1 MTRIVVS
8 GASGFVGRALVD
20 ALREA
25 GHAVVPLSRTPPT
38 GAGEAAVF
46 WDPDREILD
55 PRELE
60 GLDAVVHL
68 AGAGIADSRW
78 TSARRRLIR
87 ESRTRGTGLLSRALA
102 GLEHPPSILLCA
114 SATGY
119 YGNTRPGETVTE
131 ASPPGSGFLAEICR
145 DWESAAAP
153 AAAAGIRTVF
163 LRFGVILSP
172 GGGLLK
178 RVLPVFRAGLGGTL
192 GNGRQPFPWVALE
205 DAIQAALYSLGVG
218 SGLAGP
224 VNVVAPERS
233 TNLDFTRTLG
243 RTLRRPTLFRAPGW
257 ALRLIFGPMADEM
270 LLGGA
275 DVIPEKL
282 TASGFRFRFPRLW
295 EALAGV
301 SPAAR
306 TAG

>member
-25 GHAVVPLSRTPPT
+25 GHAVFPLSRTPPA

-68 AGAGIADSRW
+68 AGAGIADGRW
-78 TSARRRLIR
+78 TLARRRLIR
-87 ESRTRGTGLLSRALA
+87 ESRTRGTGLLSRTLA
-102 GLEHPPSILLCA
+102 GLAHPPSVLLCA

-119 YGNTRPGETVTE
+119 YGNTRPGETATE
-131 ASPPGSGFLAEICR
+131 ASPPGDGFLAEVCR
-145 DWESAAAP
+145 DWEAAAAP
-153 AAAAGIRTVF
+153 AAGAGIRTVF
-163 LRFGVILSP
+163 LRFGVVLSP

-205 DAIQAALYSLGVG
+205 DVIRAALHGLCPG

-224 VNVVAPERS
+224 VNVVSPEPA
-233 TNLDFTRTLG
+233 TNRDFTRALG
-243 RTLRRPTLFRAPGW
+243 KSLRRPTVFRVPAW
-257 ALRLIFGPMADEM
+257 VLRLALGRMADDL

-275 DVIPEKL
+275 AAAPARL
-282 TASGFRFRFPRLW
+282 TASGYRFRAPRLE
-295 EALAGV
+295 EALAGL
-301 SPAAR
+301 
-306 TAG
+306 